1 MSEAV
6 SDTTVENYK
15 GILQQY
21 CQKWALGDLTYE
33 TDQQGTP
40 SEPSWIVIVKY
51 GETTY
56 TTPTPIRGSKRWA
69 EKMAAKQI
77 LEQIEAH
84 QEAFLAGSSESRSHQ
99 GDSVETSEIQER
111 STVVSVP
118 DLLCVPTELV
128 TTALGIAN
136 HRLAGQQRGTRY
148 RDSVE
153 SKRGNQAFAQH
164 LAELTMQIVREVTNA
179 AEVSGVKFGDISKSE
194 ADDFGSM
201 PKERNK

>member
-1 MSEAV
+1 MSETV
-6 SDTTVENYK
+6 SDGTVNNYK

-33 TDQQGTP
+33 TDRQGAP
-40 SEPSWIVIVKY
+40 NDPSWVVTVKY

-56 TTPTPIRGSKRWA
+56 TTPAPIRGSKRWA
-69 EKMAAKQI
+69 QKMAAKQV
-77 LEQIEAH
+77 LEQIESH
-84 QEAFLAGSSESRSHQ
+84 QEAFLTGSSESRLHQ
-99 GDSVETSEIQER
+99 GDSVETSEIQEQ
-111 STVVSVP
+111 STIVSSP

-164 LAELTMQIVREVTNA
+164 LAELTMQIVREVADA
-179 AEVSGVKFGDISKSE
+179 AEGSGVKFGNTSQTESGE
-194 ADDFGSM
+194 
-201 PKERNK
+201 